1 MIPPNK
7 NWTIPITKLRKQT
20 ERERVQGQLKIVHF
34 TDEQTSVSNITAP
47 ERNPNVFKDHTLIHL
62 GCDCV
67 TEKSSIYSRHSV
79 YVKEGN
85 QMAFQ
90 YKSFTAAA
98 FWHSPFHHG
107 KNRFVRSGKLS
118 GKLYICISF
127 YGKSIFNQQ

>member
-1 MIPPNK
+1 MNIHLITILPNK
-7 NWTIPITKLRKQT
+7 NWTIPKTKLRKQT
-20 ERERVQGQLKIVHF
+20 ERERERVQGKLKIVHF
-34 TDEQTSVSNITAP
+34 THKQTSVSNITTP

-98 FWHSPFHHG
+98 F
-107 KNRFVRSGKLS
+107 
-118 GKLYICISF
+118 
-127 YGKSIFNQQ
+127 

>member
-1 MIPPNK
+1 MNIHYHFITIPRNK
-7 NWTIPITKLRKQT
+7 NWTIPINKLRKQT
-20 ERERVQGQLKIVHF
+20 ERERERVQGQLKIVHF
-34 TDEQTSVSNITAP
+34 TDEQPSVSNITAP

-98 FWHSPFHHG
+98 F
-107 KNRFVRSGKLS
+107 
-118 GKLYICISF
+118 
-127 YGKSIFNQQ
+127 